1 MIRFAIYGKRHQ
13 ERHAESLR
21 LLLSQLEALG
31 SEVVMHRKLY
41 EYLPQLG
48 IEAGERV
55 RSVVDGDAWDADIAI
70 SIGGDGT
77 FLRTAHWVAERQTP
91 IIGINTGSLGYLAQT
106 RVEDIGELIFKLREG
121 RYKIESRSVIE
132 VKSDDAELQSPFALN
147 EVAILK
153 AESASMIRL
162 QTEIDGQAL
171 TTYLSDGLI
180 VATPTG
186 STAYNLSVGGP
197 ILAPSTRSWAI
208 SPIAPHSLTLRPLV
222 VSDSSVLRIATS
234 GRTPRYRLAL
244 DGKSTAM
251 PDGSVIELRKAAW
264 GVRIIQPEDTDFPS
278 TLRHKLLWGVDAR

>member
-1 MIRFAIYGKRHQ
+1 M
-13 ERHAESLR
+13 
-21 LLLSQLEALG
+21 
-31 SEVVMHRKLY
+31 
-41 EYLPQLG
+41 
-48 IEAGERV
+48 
-55 RSVVDGDAWDADIAI
+55 
-70 SIGGDGT
+70 
-77 FLRTAHWVAERQTP
+77 
-91 IIGINTGSLGYLAQT
+91 
-106 RVEDIGELIFKLREG
+106 EDIGELIFKLREG

-234 GRTPRYRLAL
+234 GRTPAIGLP
-244 DGKSTAM
+244 STANRQRCPM
-251 PDGSVIELRKAAW
+251 
-264 GVRIIQPEDTDFPS
+264 
-278 TLRHKLLWGVDAR
+278 AR